1 MRGFNYWYFF
11 EDLEKARED
20 LIAGSKLPGAPAFLA
35 SMASRL
41 IAKTED
47 PKAAVE
53 FLQTQLATIKDPK
66 AREAL
71 NDKLKRAVLK
81 WHLAELNKAMDTYK
95 NQTGVRASSMQQ
107 MIDFGVL
114 IKVPEEPFGGEYIIK
129 EGEIEHTSGEKPLL
143 FKGKSARTGI
153 FKTDFKDLNLG
164 NEYKGPSL
172 EDSNTPTNTTA
183 STTTVN

>member
-1 MRGFNYWYFF
+1 
-11 EDLEKARED
+11 
-20 LIAGSKLPGAPAFLA
+20 
-35 SMASRL
+35 MASRL

-71 NDKLKRAVLK
+71 TDKLKRAVLK
-81 WHLAELNKAMDTYK
+81 WHLAELNKAMETYK
-95 NQTGVRASSMQQ
+95 TQTGVAASSMQQ

-129 EGEIEHTSGEKPLL
+129 EGNIEHTSGEKPLG

-153 FKTDFKDLNLG
+153 FKNEFENLNLG
-164 NEYKGPSL
+164 DEYKGPSM
-172 EDSNTPTNTTA
+172 EDSKTETNTATNDK
-183 STTTVN
+183 TVN